1 MSDLSF
7 ASDFP
12 QPTRDQWLK
21 LVDGVLKGAP
31 FDKTLVVQPRR
42 TASPSRRSIRRAEG
56 RSPVI
61 GRAPGRPWQVLAR
74 IDHPSAAAAN
84 AQALTDL
91 RNGAT
96 GLHVVFAGSAGAN
109 GFGLADGSPETVA
122 ALFADVVLEAG
133 IRIELDLSMD
143 CKGAAEALMALVAAS
158 GVDPAQ
164 TDIAF
169 GYDPLGQMA
178 LHGGAPLDWPALAP
192 QFGRLAGTILQRGFR
207 GSVCSADGRI
217 VHAAGGSEAQEL
229 AFAAGERAR
238 LLARDGGRRHR
249 RRRRG
254 RRAICFRLAAD
265 ADQFLTIAKIPR
277 AAPAVGACGGER
289 AALAPAPRPLH
300 AETAWRMM
308 TRRDPW
314 VNMLRATVAAFS
326 AGVGGADAVSVLPF
340 TRRSACPTRFARRV
354 ARNTQLVLLE
364 ESNLARV
371 ADPAAGS
378 GGIEALTD
386 ELAGAAWAL
395 FQEIEA
401 AGGLAGRSQTARS
414 RPRSP
419 PSRGASESVRIARRK
434 DPLTGTASSRTSREA
449 PVAVDAPL
457 VAVPPPAPSARSSRC
472 RADAP
477 GRAVRGAA
485 RRAADAAPARG
496 RTSSW
501 PTRARLADFT
511 ARATFAENFFEAGG
525 IAARSGRLS
534 RAMPPTCRA
543 GRRLR
548 GIGRDASPACAR
560 PTRVYAEQ
568 AEAAAAGADR
578 PPAQAP
584 LRWPGRPARAE
595 TLRSRG
601 RRRRLSPA
609 PAATCWRR
617 CRASMTTLGLDAAG
631 HDRQPA
637 CPDFAPSR

>member
-12 QPTRDQWLK
+12 RPTRDQWLK

-31 FDKTLVVQPRR
+31 FDRALVSA
-42 TASPSRRSIRRAEG
+42 TADGLAIAPLYPRAEG

-61 GRAPGRPWQVLAR
+61 GRATGRPWQVLAR

-96 GLHVVFAGSAGAN
+96 GLHVVFAGSVGAN

-158 GVDPAQ
+158 GVDPAE

-192 QFGRLAGTILQRGFR
+192 QFGRLAATILQRGFR

-229 AFAAGERAR
+229 AFAVASALACWRAMEAAGIDAD
-238 LLARDGGRRHR
+238 A
-249 RRRRG
+249 G
-254 RRAICFRLAAD
+254 RRAIGFRLAAD
-265 ADQFLTIAKIPR
+265 ADQFLTVAKTR
-277 AAPAVGACGGER
+277 ALRRLWAHVEASAG
-289 AALAPAPRPLH
+289 LSPAPIRLH
-300 AETAWRMM
+300 AETAWRMT

-314 VNMLRATVAAFS
+314 VNLLRATVAVFS
-326 AGVGGADAVSVLPF
+326 AGIGGADAVSVTPF
-340 TRRSACPTRFARRV
+340 TQALGLPDAFARRL

-395 FQEIEA
+395 VQETEA
-401 AGGLAGRSQTARS
+401 KGGLDRALADGSFQGRVAAVRTERAR
-414 RPRSP
+414 
-419 PSRGASESVRIARRK
+419 ALARRRQA
-434 DPLTGTASSRTSREA
+434 LTGTSEFPNIAEA
-449 PVAVDAPL
+449 PVAVEAPL
-457 VAVPPPAPSARSSRC
+457 VAVPRRIFGTFEPLAPMRLAEPYEALR
-472 RADAP
+472 D
-477 GRAVRGAA
+477 
-485 RRAADAAPARG
+485 AADAAP
-496 RTSSW
+496 
-501 PTRARLADFT
+501 TRPVVFLATLGPVADFT
-511 ARATFAENFFEAGG
+511 ARATFARNLFEAGG
-525 IAARSGRLS
+525 LSAPVPEGFVAGDATDIPALAAAFAASGATVACLCS
-534 RAMPPTCRA
+534 S
-543 GRRLR
+543 
-548 GIGRDASPACAR
+548 DAR
-560 PTRVYAEQ
+560 YAAE
-568 AEAAAAGADR
+568 AEAAAQALKAAGCKRLWLA
-578 PPAQAP
+578 
-584 LRWPGRPARAE
+584 GRPAATEPALRAAGVDGFAYAGCDVLA
-595 TLRSRG
+595 TLSEVHV
-601 RRRRLSPA
+601 
-609 PAATCWRR
+609 
-617 CRASMTTLGLDAAG
+617 TLGLE
-631 HDRQPA
+631 
-637 CPDFAPSR
+637 